1 MGCAF
6 FAGFVNFCGDVSA
19 RALAAHGSVVIL
31 MERSDRKNR
40 SCRRYG
46 LCGLR
51 AWDSFAALRM
61 TETAGQNDKERR
73 GRKTGNRMT
82 ALFVI
87 PRERSDRENR
97 SCRRYGLCGLR
108 AWDSFATLRMTE
120 TAGQN
125 NRNGGAER
133 SLRCSAFAESKPVI
147 KSFDK

>member
-31 MERSDRKNR
+31 MERSDRK
-40 SCRRYG
+40 
-46 LCGLR
+46 
-51 AWDSFAALRM
+51 
-61 TETAGQNDKERR
+61 
-73 GRKTGNRMT
+73 
-82 ALFVI
+82 
-87 PRERSDRENR
+87 NR